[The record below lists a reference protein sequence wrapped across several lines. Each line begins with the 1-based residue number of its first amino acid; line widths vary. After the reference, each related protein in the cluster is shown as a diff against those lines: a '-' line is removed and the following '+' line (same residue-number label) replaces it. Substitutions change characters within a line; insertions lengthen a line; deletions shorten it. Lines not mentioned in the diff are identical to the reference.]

1 MEFKANFEENSGN
14 YLNPEATLPDGGLY
28 SAGVSVSLAQGFLIN
43 ERMAAVKKAKIFM
56 QQTKA
61 ERELAV
67 NTLLVKASEAYFMW
81 LEAYQ
86 EQKIYHR
93 FLKNAAIR
101 LEGIK
106 RNVVVGEKAPID
118 SVEAKIAMQSRRLNA
133 EQAKLKTRKAML
145 YASNYLW
152 MANIPLQIQENITP
166 VIPEA
171 NTIATSLSF
180 KTMEELE
187 FAMANHPKI
196 RNLES
201 KIAALEVDNALK
213 KNKLLPK
220 VDLQYNFL
228 ASDVNAFSNFNTAN
242 YKAFVNLS
250 FPLFLRKERGDLKLN
265 KYKLQE
271 IKFERTTTAL
281 AINNKIEAI
290 QTEISSLEE
299 QTSLIEAMVVN
310 YTLLLAAEERKF
322 TLGDSSLFV
331 INAREQ
337 KLIAAALK
345 ANTITVKTLL
355 ANVSLFEAY
364 GKANLNDTN
373 YNSTY

>member
-1 MEFKANFEENSGN
+1 MK
-14 YLNPEATLPDGGLY
+14 
-28 SAGVSVSLAQGFLIN
+28 
-43 ERMAAVKKAKIFM
+43 
-56 QQTKA
+56 
-61 ERELAV
+61 
-67 NTLLVKASEAYFMW
+67 
-81 LEAYQ
+81 
-86 EQKIYHR
+86 
-93 FLKNAAIR
+93 
-101 LEGIK
+101 
-106 RNVVVGEKAPID
+106 
-118 SVEAKIAMQSRRLNA
+118 
-133 EQAKLKTRKAML
+133 
-145 YASNYLW
+145 
-152 MANIPLQIQENITP
+152 
-166 VIPEA
+166 
-171 NTIATSLSF
+171 
-180 KTMEELE
+180 ELE

-201 KIAALEVDNALK
+201 KIAALEVDNTLK

-220 VDLQYNFL
+220 VDLQCNFL
-228 ASDVNAFSNFNTAN
+228 VSDVYAFSNFNTAN

-281 AINNKIEAI
+281 AIKNKIDAI
-290 QTEISSLEE
+290 NTEISSLEA
-299 QTSLIEAMVVN
+299 QTSLIEAMLVN

-345 ANTITVKTLL
+345 ANSITVKTLL

-364 GKANLNDTN
+364 GKANL
-373 YNSTY
+373 Y